1 MVNAMPNDQSALS
14 VRARGIAIAGWL
26 ILLLSALSA
35 LLPLFERKGG
45 AVVIGGLL
53 ITTGL
58 AEMFAGALRHEAK
71 RVSILIGAVAVATGL
86 LFVSGP
92 ATEFFLPAVV
102 IVIAWLLARSV
113 LLFYASRVTHH
124 GVRWWTSLSAITDLV
139 LALILIVGLPI
150 AALVLGLFGATPA
163 LVASFAWILALSF
176 VADGLMLLEVASAA
190 RRDGEDV

>member
-1 MVNAMPNDQSALS
+1 MNALPTAASDLTN
-14 VRARGIAIAGWL
+14 RARGIAIAGWI

-45 AVVIGGLL
+45 AVVIGCLL
-53 ITTGL
+53 LATGL

-71 RVSILIGAVAVATGL
+71 GVSMLIGAVAVAAGL
-86 LFVSGP
+86 LFASGP

-102 IVIAWLLARSV
+102 IVSAWLLLRSL

-139 LALILIVGLPI
+139 LALILIVGIPI
-150 AALVLGLFGATPA
+150 AALVLGLFGATPD

-190 RRDGEDV
+190 RGNGEDV